1 MKLEV
6 KDSSISGKLEVV
18 WELGWGKHIKAGG
31 LTQSG
36 GVAELIW
43 RDSLKK
49 VYGSNRSVKKIL
61 ILGLGGGSIA
71 KLTRKLWQ
79 DPEITGVEIDPVMV
93 DLGSRHL
100 GLNKT
105 GVKVKIQDALEF
117 CKKCKDKFDLIC
129 IDTYVGDQF
138 PKKFEEDKFL
148 KTILKLLNRNGI
160 AVFNRLYY
168 DEKRPQAVK
177 FGKKLEGIFPKVLW
191 HYPEANV
198 MFLCYNI

>member
-1 MKLEV
+1 MNLEV
-6 KDSSISGKLEVV
+6 RDSSINGKLEVV

-43 RDSLKK
+43 KSSLKK
-49 VYGSNRSVKKIL
+49 IHKKNKRVKKIL

-71 KLTRKLWQ
+71 KLARKFWQ
-79 DPEITGVEIDPVMV
+79 ESEIVGVEIDPFMV
-93 DLGSRHL
+93 ELGSKYL
-100 GLNKT
+100 GLSKA
-105 GVKVKIQDALEF
+105 GVKVKIGDALEF

-138 PKKFEEDKFL
+138 PKKFEDEKFL
-148 KTILKLLNRNGI
+148 KLIIKLLNKNGM
-160 AVFNRLYY
+160 AVFNRLYF
-168 DEKRPQAVK
+168 DEKRSSAVK